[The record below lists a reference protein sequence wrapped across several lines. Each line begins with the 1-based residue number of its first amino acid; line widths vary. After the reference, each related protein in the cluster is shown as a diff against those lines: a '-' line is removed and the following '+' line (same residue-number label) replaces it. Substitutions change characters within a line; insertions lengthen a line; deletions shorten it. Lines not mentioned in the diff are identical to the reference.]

1 MYCFPG
7 EISTENINR
16 NMRKNAIVMC
26 NLFYLP
32 IVNYCHS
39 FWGKTITKGLL
50 IFVVCSYLAKM
61 GPNIGL
67 PVQRTSEASE
77 QERRGRKFEIDLLM
91 ILMDTKEFA
100 LFRCQLY
107 TFFEREA
114 NPSLCRQYLTP
125 PLPFV
130 SLLPHTA

>member
-1 MYCFPG
+1 MICSIRPL
-7 EISTENINR
+7 EITVTVCR
-16 NMRKNAIVMC
+16 RKNIKKV
-26 NLFYLP
+26 LR
-32 IVNYCHS
+32 
-39 FWGKTITKGLL
+39 GL
-50 IFVVCSYLAKM
+50 VVCSYLAKM

-107 TFFEREA
+107 TFF
-114 NPSLCRQYLTP
+114 
-125 PLPFV
+125 
-130 SLLPHTA
+130 

>member
-39 FWGKTITKGLL
+39 FWGKNITKGLL

-100 LFRCQLY
+100 LFRCRLY
-107 TFFEREA
+107 TFF
-114 NPSLCRQYLTP
+114 
-125 PLPFV
+125 
-130 SLLPHTA
+130 